1 MWGLFFA
8 AWDGQATITSM
19 TQFARLFLAALL
31 CASPVLSGAQVL
43 RCTDSA
49 GKVQF
54 SDKPCAPGQQMGEV
68 KIYKQPAAPA
78 PAPAQAGRMSPAAV
92 EYEKARMQRRKQSDE
107 SHQRMNAAAREVQ
120 QIRSD
125 NRNPRKCAEA
135 QARMA
140 RMQARE
146 PVTFKLDPDYFEL
159 QQQASLYCGN

>member
-1 MWGLFFA
+1 
-8 AWDGQATITSM
+8 
-19 TQFARLFLAALL
+19 
-31 CASPVLSGAQVL
+31 
-43 RCTDSA
+43 
-49 GKVQF
+49 
-54 SDKPCAPGQQMGEV
+54 
-68 KIYKQPAAPA
+68 
-78 PAPAQAGRMSPAAV
+78 MSPAAV